1 MALLGRRIEATAEQR
16 QEALEHLRQTL
27 YEGIEDVIRYGTNPP
42 RFAMVI
48 DGEEIAIGGFTNVSN
63 PGKLQVAFG
72 DIGILLEKPP
82 AKLWGSI
89 VEAILMA
96 ARQVVIP
103 EEDGGV
109 STLVAYIDDNEPVPL
124 DTEMGMVAL
133 RRGLPLLEGKD
144 LLVSAANLALWVN
157 RNGLG
162 SLNEKTAAIL
172 LAKLGGTPV
181 RVVRSGLGGGRTFR
195 RYWRIE
201 GGLDTVLGHLDGAG
215 KAENHSNDQKCDNE
229 GVVPHVPGQNL
240 PGTPDFCDE
249 NAGVPHVPGSPQY
262 AKAPGTPG
270 TALKAP
276 SDTQEMGVPGC
287 ATSPECGTMP
297 SQTQSVEEML
307 F

>member
-1 MALLGRRIEATAEQR
+1 MALLGRRIEATAERR

-42 RFAMVI
+42 RFAMVV
-48 DGEEIAIGGFTNVSN
+48 DGEEVAIGGFAQVSS
-63 PGKLQVAFG
+63 PSKLQAVFG

-82 AKLWGSI
+82 AKLWGSV

-162 SLNEKTAAIL
+162 SLNEKSAAIL
-172 LAKLGGTPV
+172 LARLGGTPV

-201 GGLDTVLGHLDGAG
+201 GGLDAVLDEVG
-215 KAENHSNDQKCDNE
+215 KTGILSKDQKCDNE

-240 PGTPDFCDE
+240 PGTLDLCDE
-249 NAGVPHVPGSPQY
+249 DAGVPHVPGSTQY
-262 AKAPGTPG
+262 AKTPGTPG
-270 TALKAP
+270 TALKTP
-276 SDTQEMGVPGC
+276 SGTQEAGVPGC
-287 ATSPECGTMP
+287 ATSLECGTIS
-297 SQTQSVEEML
+297 SQTQSAEGLL